1 MTEKQLERGQAL
13 SQEIKSLDNTIHKW
27 ENLTE
32 IISITIRYQYTYNSM
47 QTSEERT
54 VLNYIDVSKLQE
66 EVLPNLKNRRKELQD
81 EFNNL

>member
-1 MTEKQLERGQAL
+1 
-13 SQEIKSLDNTIHKW
+13 
-27 ENLTE
+27 
-32 IISITIRYQYTYNSM
+32 M

-81 EFNNL
+81 EFDNL